1 MKSKKIFITGADGFI
16 GSHLV
21 EELIYKGYEVKALA
35 QYNSFNNYGWL
46 EDLDNVVKNNFEKH
60 LGDVRDFCQIS
71 SLMKGCD
78 IVFHLASLIGIPYS
92 YIAPQS
98 YIDTNITGT
107 LNVIQSARDNQIEKI
122 IHTST
127 SEVYGTAQFV
137 PITEKHPLNGQSP
150 YSASK
155 IAADQ
160 IAYSFYCS
168 YNTPVSICRPFNT
181 YGPRQSMRAVIPN
194 IITQLINGNTRVKLG
209 NINTTRDFNFIKDT
223 VSGFIAVMKNEESIG
238 DVFNIGSN
246 YEIKISDVLKVIS
259 RKMKV
264 DIKLEVD
271 KKRIRPEFSEVERL
285 WADNSK
291 AIKKLNWVPE
301 YSNLSGF
308 EKGIEETLYWFSD
321 PKNIYKYNN
330 TGYVT

>member
-21 EELIYKGYEVKALA
+21 EELIYKGYEIKALA

-46 EDLDNVVKNNFEKH
+46 EDLDSKVKNNFEKH
-60 LGDVRDFCQIS
+60 LGDVRDFSQIS
-71 SLMKGCD
+71 NLMKGCD

-92 YIAPQS
+92 YTAPQS

-107 LNVIQSARDNQIEKI
+107 LNVIQSARDNEIAKI

-160 IAYSFYCS
+160 IAYSFYSS

-194 IITQLINGNTRVKLG
+194 IIIQLINGNTKVKLG

-223 VSGFIAVMKNEESIG
+223 VSGFIAVMKSEESIG

-259 RKMKV
+259 SKMKL
-264 DIKLEVD
+264 DIKVEVD
-271 KKRIRPEFSEVERL
+271 KKRIRPEISEVERL

-321 PKNIYKYNN
+321 PKNICKYNN

>member
-21 EELIYKGYEVKALA
+21 EELIYKGYEIKALA

-46 EDLDNVVKNNFEKH
+46 EDLDSKVKNNFEKH
-60 LGDVRDFCQIS
+60 LGDVRDFSQIS
-71 SLMKGCD
+71 NLMKGCD

-92 YIAPQS
+92 YTAPQS

-107 LNVIQSARDNQIEKI
+107 LNVIQSARDNEIAKI

-160 IAYSFYCS
+160 IAYSFYSS

-194 IITQLINGNTRVKLG
+194 IIIQLINGNTKVKLG

-259 RKMKV
+259 SKMKL
-264 DIKLEVD
+264 DIKVEVD
-271 KKRIRPEFSEVERL
+271 KKRIRPKISEVERL

-321 PKNIYKYNN
+321 PQNISKYNN

>member
-1 MKSKKIFITGADGFI
+1 MNTKKIFITGADGFI

-21 EELIYKGYEVKALA
+21 EKLVYDGYEVKALA
-35 QYNSFNNYGWL
+35 QYNSFNSYGWL
-46 EDLDNVVKNNFEKH
+46 DDLNKEVSCNYEKT
-60 LGDVRDFCQIS
+60 LGDVRDLSQVS
-71 SLMKGCD
+71 ELMKGCD

-107 LNVIQSARDNQIEKI
+107 LNVLQAARKNEISKI

-137 PITEKHPLNGQSP
+137 PISEKHPLSGQSP
-150 YSASK
+150 YAASK

-160 IAYSFYCS
+160 IAYSFYTS
-168 YNTPVSICRPFNT
+168 FNSPVSICRPFNT
-181 YGPRQSMRAVIPN
+181 YGPRQSLRAVIPT
-194 IITQLINGNTRVKLG
+194 IIVQLINGVQKIKLG

-223 VSGFIAVMKNEESIG
+223 ISGFIAIMLKEESIG
-238 DVFNIGSN
+238 EVYNIGSN
-246 YEIKISDVLKVIS
+246 YEISISKVFEIILK
-259 RKMKV
+259 KMNLN
-264 DIKLEVD
+264 IEVEIEEE
-271 KKRIRPEFSEVERL
+271 RTRPEKSEVERL

-291 AIKKLNWVPE
+291 AINALNWLPE
-301 YSNLSGF
+301 YSQILGF
-308 EKGIEETLYWFSD
+308 EKGIEETINWFD
-321 PKNIYKYNN
+321 KTENINKYLN

>member
-21 EELIYKGYEVKALA
+21 EQLIYKGYEIKALA

-46 EDLDNVVKNNFEKH
+46 EDLDSKVKNNFEKH
-60 LGDVRDFCQIS
+60 LGDVRDFSQIS
-71 SLMKGCD
+71 NLMKGCD

-92 YIAPQS
+92 YTAPQS

-107 LNVIQSARDNQIEKI
+107 LNVIQSARDNEIAKI

-160 IAYSFYCS
+160 IAYSFYSS

-194 IITQLINGNTRVKLG
+194 IIIQLINGNTKVKLG

-259 RKMKV
+259 SKMKL
-264 DIKLEVD
+264 DIKVEVD
-271 KKRIRPEFSEVERL
+271 KKRIRPEISEVERL

-308 EKGIEETLYWFSD
+308 EKGIEETLYWFSA
-321 PKNIYKYNN
+321 PKNICKYNN

>member
-1 MKSKKIFITGADGFI
+1 MSIKKIFITGADGFI

-21 EELIYKGYEVKALA
+21 EKLVYHGYEVKALA

-46 EDLDNVVKNNFEKH
+46 DDLNKEVHNDFEKVM
-60 LGDVRDFCQIS
+60 GDVRDLSQIS
-71 SLMKGCD
+71 QLMKGAD
-78 IVFHLASLIGIPYS
+78 VVFHLASLIGIPYS

-107 LNVIQSARDNQIEKI
+107 LNVLQAARTNEVSKI

-137 PITEKHPLNGQSP
+137 PIPETHPLNGQSP

-160 IAYSFYCS
+160 IAYSFFTS
-168 YNTPVSICRPFNT
+168 FDSPVAICRPFNT
-181 YGPRQSMRAVIPN
+181 YGPRQSLRAVIPT
-194 IITQLINGNTRVKLG
+194 IIIQLIKGAKIVKLG
-209 NINTTRDFNFIKDT
+209 NINTTRDFNFVKDT
-223 VSGFIAVMKNEESIG
+223 ISGFIAIMLNEKSIG
-238 DVFNIGSN
+238 EVFNIGSN
-246 YEIKISDVLKVIS
+246 YEITIGKVLEIITTNLNL
-259 RKMKV
+259 
-264 DIKLEVD
+264 DIQIEIEKERARPD
-271 KKRIRPEFSEVERL
+271 KSEVERL

-291 AIKKLNWVPE
+291 AIKTLNWKPH
-301 YSNLSGF
+301 YSGLSGF
-308 EKGIEETLYWFSD
+308 EIGIQETIDWFKYE
-321 PKNIYKYNN
+321 KNLNKYQN

>member
-21 EELIYKGYEVKALA
+21 EELIYKGYEIKALA

-46 EDLDNVVKNNFEKH
+46 EDLDSKVKNNFEKH
-60 LGDVRDFCQIS
+60 LGDVRDFSQIS
-71 SLMKGCD
+71 NLMKDCD

-92 YIAPQS
+92 YTAPQS

-107 LNVIQSARDNQIEKI
+107 LNVIQSARDNDIEKI

-160 IAYSFYCS
+160 IAYSFYSS

-194 IITQLINGNTRVKLG
+194 IIIQLINGNTKVKLG

-246 YEIKISDVLKVIS
+246 YEIRISDVLKVIS
-259 RKMKV
+259 SKMKLDTQV
-264 DIKLEVD
+264 EVD
-271 KKRIRPEFSEVERL
+271 KKRIRPEISEVERL

-321 PKNIYKYNN
+321 PKNICKYNN

>member
-21 EELIYKGYEVKALA
+21 EELIYKGYEIKALA

-46 EDLDNVVKNNFEKH
+46 EDLDSKVKNNFEKH
-60 LGDVRDFCQIS
+60 LGDVRDFSQIS
-71 SLMKGCD
+71 NLMKGCD

-92 YIAPQS
+92 YTAPQS

-107 LNVIQSARDNQIEKI
+107 LNVIQSARDNEIAKI

-160 IAYSFYCS
+160 IAYSFYSS

-194 IITQLINGNTRVKLG
+194 IIIQLINGNTKVKLG

-259 RKMKV
+259 SKMKL
-264 DIKLEVD
+264 DIKVEVD
-271 KKRIRPEFSEVERL
+271 KKRIRPEISEVERL

-308 EKGIEETLYWFSD
+308 EKGIEETIYWFSD
-321 PKNIYKYNN
+321 PKNICKYNN